1 MSGNKNYV
9 SNNIC
14 QNCGNKGHHIR
25 NCINPITSM
34 GVILYYRDK
43 DKIKYLLIRRK
54 NTIGFVEFIRGKY
67 AMNDVDYIGELFN
80 VMTEHEIQ
88 LIQEKEFSYLWEFLW
103 MDKRFNKTNQKVKR
117 DYEAAYEKFQK
128 IKKGYGEKNIS
139 IDNFINKKQK
149 FYIEQ
154 EWGFPKGRRNFNE
167 NNYDAAIREFIEET
181 NIKKTDFICSIN
193 SKCFDETY
201 ISYDNIQYQNIY
213 YLAEYIGNGNFSIDK
228 SKHEQFTEIS
238 NIGFFKY
245 EDVINKLRDYDL
257 EKKKLISK
265 INDFLINK

>member
-34 GVILYYRDK
+34 GVVLYYRDR

-80 VMTEHEIQ
+80 VMTENEIQ

-103 MDKRFNKTNQKVKR
+103 MDKRFNKTK
-117 DYEAAYEKFQK
+117 
-128 IKKGYGEKNIS
+128 
-139 IDNFINKKQK
+139 
-149 FYIEQ
+149 
-154 EWGFPKGRRNFNE
+154 
-167 NNYDAAIREFIEET
+167 
-181 NIKKTDFICSIN
+181 
-193 SKCFDETY
+193 
-201 ISYDNIQYQNIY
+201 
-213 YLAEYIGNGNFSIDK
+213 
-228 SKHEQFTEIS
+228 
-238 NIGFFKY
+238 
-245 EDVINKLRDYDL
+245 
-257 EKKKLISK
+257 
-265 INDFLINK
+265 